1 MDHSDKARDDR
12 KLDKAVEQTFP
23 ASDPIASKSVTST
36 EPPMSDP
43 KRQAPIISS
52 EAVEAAK
59 PQTEECPRCHGTG
72 RVVAASDGKDTVR
85 DSLIDPH
92 ATEH

>member
-1 MDHSDKARDDR
+1 MNQTDKALNDR

-23 ASDPIASKSVTST
+23 ASDPVASKGATGT
-36 EPPMSDP
+36 EPPLSDP
-43 KRQAPIISS
+43 NRETPVISS
-52 EAVEAAK
+52 EAVEAAMPK
-59 PQTEECPRCHGTG
+59 TEECPRCHGTG

-92 ATEH
+92 TAEH